1 MSAKA
6 KTKKFSAEIGKV
18 LKLMIHSLYT
28 NKDIFLREL
37 ISNASDACDKLRYLS
52 LQSPSLL
59 NDDNQLKIRVIINK
73 KDNTLTI
80 QDNGIGM
87 TQDEMIANLG
97 VIASSG
103 TQKFIEEMSKSP
115 KADMS
120 LIGQFGVGFYSSYM
134 VADEVT
140 VLSRKAGDDVVYEWN
155 SDGQNDYTIA
165 ESKQEHPRGT
175 SVVVKLKSEE
185 LEYLEKFRLKHIITT
200 YSDHI
205 SFPIELV
212 EDDNAESVNTG
223 SALWTRKKSDITEEQ
238 YKEFYHHVAHLPDVP
253 WIRMHNKV
261 EGNIEFTSLLYIPS
275 MKPFDLFHPDRK
287 TRVKLYVKKVFIT
300 EEGVNLIPSYLR
312 FLRGVVDSEDLPL
325 NVSRE
330 TLQHN
335 AIIDK
340 IRKSIVKKVLGELKS
355 KANDDVKNYQTF
367 WNNFGE
373 VMKEGLCEGGL
384 EEKEQLLEVCRFNA
398 TNGDSISLDEYIDKM
413 IEGQDKIY
421 YITGDGIDS
430 LRKHP
435 QLEGFK
441 KRGVNVL
448 LLSDHVDDFWVHVI
462 HQYKNKEMVSITTE
476 SIDLNSIKKI
486 DEDTVEQGDQNPDVI
501 KYIKDVLKDKV
512 SDVVYTT
519 KLVDSPSCL
528 AIAQGAMSA
537 RMEKYLMDQKQLKAA
552 SAKILEINPKHF
564 FVKEVAN
571 SLVSKTT
578 SERTEDLVWLMFEEA
593 CILEGQSL
601 QNPQEFTA
609 RLNKLLTNKLVA

>member
-1 MSAKA
+1 MSTKA

-28 NKDIFLREL
+28 NKDIYLREL
-37 ISNASDACDKLRYLS
+37 ISNASDACDKLRYMS
-52 LQSPSLL
+52 LQNPTLFG
-59 NDDNQLKIRVIINK
+59 DDNQLKVKVIINK
-73 KDNTLTI
+73 KDNSLTI
-80 QDNGIGM
+80 QDNGVGM
-87 TQDEMIANLG
+87 NQDEMVDNLG

-103 TQKFIEEMSKSP
+103 TQKFIEEISKNP

-120 LIGQFGVGFYSSYM
+120 LIGQFGVGFYSSFM
-134 VADEVT
+134 VADEVI
-140 VLSRKAGDDVVYEWN
+140 VISHKAGEDTTYQWT
-155 SDGQNDYTIA
+155 SDGQNEYTIA
-165 ESKQEHPRGT
+165 ELKQEHPRGT
-175 SVVVKLKSEE
+175 SVILKLKESE

-212 EDDNAESVNTG
+212 EDEQSETVNTG
-223 SALWTRKKSDITEEQ
+223 SALWTRTKAEITEEQ
-238 YKEFYHHVAHLPDVP
+238 YKEFYHHVAHLPDTP
-253 WIRMHNKV
+253 WVRMHNKV

-300 EEGVNLIPSYLR
+300 DEGVNLVPSYLR

-335 AIIDK
+335 VVIDK
-340 IRKSIVKKVLGELKS
+340 IRKSIVKKVLGELKA
-355 KANDDVKNYQTF
+355 KANEDAKAYQTF
-367 WNNFGE
+367 WSNFGE

-398 TNGDSISLDEYIDKM
+398 TSGEVLSLDEYIEKM
-413 IEGQDKIY
+413 IEGQEKIY
-421 YITGDGIDS
+421 YVTGDNLDG
-430 LRKHP
+430 LCKHP

-441 KRGVNVL
+441 KRGINVL
-448 LLSDHVDDFWVHVI
+448 LLADHVDDFWVHVI
-462 HQYKNKEMVSITTE
+462 HQYKNKELVSIT
-476 SIDLNSIKKI
+476 SDAIDLNSVKKVE
-486 DEDTVEQGDQNPDVI
+486 EDATPAEQNQDVI
-501 KYIKDVLKDKV
+501 KYIKEVLKDKV
-512 SDVVYTT
+512 REVLYST

-528 AIAQGAMSA
+528 AIAEGAMSA
-537 RMEKYLMDQKQLKAA
+537 RMEKYLMDQKQLKSA
-552 SAKILEINPKHF
+552 SAKILEINPKHA
-564 FVKEVAN
+564 FVKEITKALSN
-571 SLVSKTT
+571 NAT
-578 SERTEDLVWLMFEEA
+578 SEHTEDLVWLMFEEA

-609 RLNKLLTNKLVA
+609 RLNKLLTSKLAA